1 MVTQTIYTGATPGPY
16 EREVSQQIVD
26 QVIRPTGLLD
36 PVVEIRP
43 VKGQVLELRGDPA
56 DPVCGRI
63 LASERVYVVPR
74 RDGRLIIGA
83 TSEEMGFDTT
93 VTAGGVHELLREA
106 YRLLPDIA
114 ELEFIEATAGLRP
127 ATPDN
132 IPVVGATGVEGL
144 LMATGHYRN
153 GILLAPLTARTIAD
167 LSEGAT
173 VTGPMTGADP
183 SRFKDRDLAVTG

>member
-1 MVTQTIYTGATPGPY
+1 MVSEPFRTNDAPYATT
-16 EREVSQQIVD
+16 R
-26 QVIRPTGLLD
+26 
-36 PVVEIRP
+36 
-43 VKGQVLELRGDPA
+43 A
-56 DPVCGRI
+56 
-63 LASERVYVVPR
+63 
-74 RDGRLIIGA
+74 
-83 TSEEMGFDTT
+83 
-93 VTAGGVHELLREA
+93 
-106 YRLLPDIA
+106 
-114 ELEFIEATAGLRP
+114 P